1 MTRSAR
7 AIRSGNQLF
16 ERGRTK
22 ARRGFVLVEIIVAM
36 VLLAIALSSL
46 AALMYSVSQQGMV
59 ASANAYRNGVL
70 MEQVNKYEGIPY
82 ASIPAPSTDSVM
94 VSTGPYQYSRVVRVT
109 EPVANTTKAVV
120 VIVKPSNLKY
130 KPDTASFV
138 RTNARVPLMLC
149 TTCPAN

>member
-1 MTRSAR
+1 MRISMR
-7 AIRSGNQLF
+7 AVRAPEYVGQSGPAKNP
-16 ERGRTK
+16 
-22 ARRGFVLVEIIVAM
+22 RGFALVEIIVAM

-70 MEQVNKYEGIPY
+70 MEQVNKYEGQPY
-82 ASIPAPSTDSVM
+82 ASIPVGKDSVM
-94 VSTGPYQYSRVVRVT
+94 VTTGPYQYSRVVTVA
-109 EPVANTTKAVV
+109 EPIANTTKTVLIV
-120 VIVKPSNLKY
+120 VKPVSLKY

-138 RTNARVPLMLC
+138 RSNARVPLMLC

>member
-1 MTRSAR
+1 MKISMRKTSASDSFGP
-7 AIRSGNQLF
+7 ASPK
-16 ERGRTK
+16 ERT
-22 ARRGFVLVEIIVAM
+22 GFVLVEIIVAM

-82 ASIPAPSTDSVM
+82 ASVAVGKDSVM
-94 VSTGPYQYSRVVRVT
+94 VSTGPYQYSRVVTVT
-109 EPVANTTKAVV
+109 EPSANTYKTVV
-120 VIVKPSNLKY
+120 VIVKPTNSKY
-130 KPDTASFV
+130 KPDTASFI

-149 TTCPAN
+149 TTCPAQAN